1 MNELYQDKLSILAE
15 DEVMLQAIK
24 AVFNKA
30 IEKPIID
37 KSDDN
42 KKIGEKY
49 RAYKQ
54 SEDVLNQVFLD
65 IDSYRKEKVG
75 SENINRGK

>member
-37 KSDDN
+37 KDDN
-42 KKIGEKY
+42 NMKIGEKY
-49 RAYKQ
+49 RAYDESKKI
-54 SEDVLNQVFLD
+54 LNQVFLD
-65 IDSYRKEKVG
+65 IDSYKKEKVE
-75 SENINRGK
+75 SENTNRGQ